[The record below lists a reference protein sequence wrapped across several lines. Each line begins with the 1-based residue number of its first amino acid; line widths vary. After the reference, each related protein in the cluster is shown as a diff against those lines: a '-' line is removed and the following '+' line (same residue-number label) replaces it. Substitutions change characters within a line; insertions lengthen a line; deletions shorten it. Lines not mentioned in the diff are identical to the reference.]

1 MIQPDD
7 NAALSLLAVGDVPSL
22 KTNSATAIIRHHFLR
37 DDKECG
43 TAQRAPFV
51 HSARVCGAV
60 YTVHTWVPQTRALSH
75 RVMSKCLSSSETCLS
90 NPFGPNRF
98 SQTSSTSSVSGH
110 FGCVSRD
117 VPSMQQCPQHE
128 QTETLIFAARSFVI
142 VGR

>member
-37 DDKECG
+37 DDEECG
-43 TAQRAPFV
+43 TARLSSSLRGFV
-51 HSARVCGAV
+51 ARCIL
-60 YTVHTWVPQTRALSH
+60 YTHLLAADSALSH
-75 RVMSKCLSSSETCLS
+75 RMLSKCLSSSETCLS

-98 SQTSSTSSVSGH
+98 SRTSSTSFVSGH
-110 FGCVSRD
+110 FFCVSRD
-117 VPSMQQCPQHE
+117 VPSMQCRQHE
-128 QTETLIFAARSFVI
+128 QSETLIFAARSFVI